1 MKAVIK
7 KKKCLN
13 KARFLCGED
22 NLVLKMAT
30 GFVFNSCNGYSSAA
44 VLLPS
49 QVIIKFSE
57 SVECGEIVLLRKF

>member
-1 MKAVIK
+1 M
-7 KKKCLN
+7 
-13 KARFLCGED
+13 
-22 NLVLKMAT
+22 LKMAT

-49 QVIIKFSE
+49 QVIIKFLE